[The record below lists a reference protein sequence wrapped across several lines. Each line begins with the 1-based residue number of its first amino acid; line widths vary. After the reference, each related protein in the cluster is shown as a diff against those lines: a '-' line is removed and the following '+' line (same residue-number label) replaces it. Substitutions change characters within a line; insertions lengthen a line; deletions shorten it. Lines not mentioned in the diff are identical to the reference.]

1 MSFVEKYIRNPYL
14 ISSLLILGVVLG
26 FLSFKKMP
34 LNLFPD
40 VNYPKIAVIIVWP
53 GASAKDMEDKV
64 ARPVEKELATL
75 DLVRKVRSV
84 SRDQVSAISVEFEYK
99 KSLDSAEVD
108 VSAALNRIIT
118 SLPKGILPPRIFR
131 VSDATVPV
139 CTLAVYPKKGSYY
152 DLEKVRQIADNELK
166 EALLNIPNVADVE
179 VFGGYFPELRI
190 VIDRDK
196 LYRYGLSFEDV
207 ISAIYT
213 QNLNIPSGMIIRKKD
228 QLLIKVSGERLEKR
242 RLEDLVVG
250 KDSSGQIHL
259 RDIAKIKTI
268 YKERQSFFHGNGIPA
283 IGINILRPE
292 KGHVT
297 ETLDSLH
304 KYLPKIKRMF
314 PQLEMKIA
322 DTQENLIRTSVSNM
336 IDSLRDAIILT
347 VAVIFIL
354 LANIR
359 ITLLAAISIPFT
371 YFLTFF
377 GMRLFGYE
385 LNIVT
390 LTAVIVAVGLLLDDA
405 IVVIENIDRHL
416 HLGKDPYRASIDGV
430 KEIWLADFAGT
441 ATTVAVLIP
450 IMFIGGYVQR
460 VLRQFTVVL
469 SIALISSYVISITI
483 IPLLAPKVLK
493 TKEDHNLIER
503 ILFKISE
510 SVLNPLRNTFVKL
523 FRFAVNKKLLFI
535 GPLGIGIFMISMKQM
550 PLVGKDLM
558 PPMDT
563 GIVKISFETE
573 PNSSISHTE
582 QIVNRMEEIIKKEP
596 GFIMMATMVGS
607 EPGVISFGSERIPQQ
622 GIITVHFIDR
632 FHRKKTIWQIEDELR
647 EKFMKIPGL
656 KYVHVYDF
664 GATPLSSIAAPIDVM
679 IAGPDPKV
687 LDRLADQVMKRL
699 YKVRGLKSISRT
711 WDMNKRE
718 IHVKLN
724 LEKIMQYGID
734 PKKIASYIL
743 NAFSGERTS
752 ILRVPGEDGYV
763 IRPRFKEI
771 QRNDIKDL
779 LSLNIKTPLG
789 EVPLNEFANFKI
801 VKTRTAFTRQ
811 YLSPVVD
818 VIAYRGTAAITHLQG
833 QVNRLL
839 KGMRLPPG
847 YRIYQ
852 EGEIKHMKESFG
864 RLRRSL
870 IYALILLYFSM
881 VPTFKSFVHPLT
893 IMVAIPLA
901 LIGAVW
907 GLLIV
912 GRHFCMPASMG
923 MILLSGIVVNN
934 SILLIDFIK
943 TAMEEGKERNEAIEG
958 SIRIRVRPIVMT
970 ALGTITGML
979 PIAAERALGLERL
992 SPLAVVAIGGLTVS
1006 TLLTL
1011 LYVPLFFCLSE
1022 DIRKKIRAIKHKG
1035 VRQDV
1040 HEA

>member
-1 MSFVEKYIRNPYL
+1 MSFVEKYIKSPHL
-14 ISSLLILGVVLG
+14 ISAILILGVVLG
-26 FLSFKKMP
+26 FLSFREMP

-53 GASAKDMEDKV
+53 GASAEDMEDKI
-64 ARPVEKELATL
+64 ARPVEKEIATL
-75 DLVRKVRSV
+75 DLVRKVRSAC
-84 SRDQVSAISVEFEYK
+84 RDQVAAISAEFEYK
-99 KSLDSAEVD
+99 KGLDSAEVD
-108 VSAALNRIIT
+108 VSAALNRIIA

-131 VSDATVPV
+131 VSDATTPV
-139 CTLAVYPKKGSYY
+139 CTLAVYPKKGSHL

-166 EALLNIPNVADVE
+166 EALLNIPDVADVE

-196 LYRYGLSFEDV
+196 MYTYGLSFEDV
-207 ISAIYT
+207 IAAIYT
-213 QNLNIPSGMIIRKKD
+213 QNLNIPAGMIIRNKD
-228 QLLIKVSGERLEKR
+228 QILIKVAGERLEKKT
-242 RLEDLVVG
+242 LEDLVVG
-250 KDSSGQIHL
+250 KDSSGEVHL
-259 RDIAKIKTI
+259 RDIAEVKTI
-268 YKERQSFFHGNGIPA
+268 YTERESFFHGNGIPA

-297 ETLDSLH
+297 TTLNSLH
-304 KYLPKIKRMF
+304 KHLPQIEKMF
-314 PQLEMKIA
+314 PQLKMEIA
-322 DTQENLIRTSVSNM
+322 DTQENIIHTCISNM

-354 LANIR
+354 LANMR

-405 IVVIENIDRHL
+405 IVVIENIDRHR
-416 HLGKDPYRASIDGV
+416 HLGKDPLMASIDGT

-469 SIALISSYVISITI
+469 SIALLSSYVISITV

-493 TKEDHNLIER
+493 SREEHNILER
-503 ILFKISE
+503 FLFRVSE
-510 SVLNPLRNTFVKL
+510 FILNPLRNLFVSL

-535 GPLGIGIFMISMKQM
+535 GPLGIGLLMISVRQM

-573 PNSSISHTE
+573 PNSSIAHTE
-582 QIVNRMEEIIKKEP
+582 YIVNRMERIIKKEP
-596 GFIMMATMVGS
+596 GFIRMATMVGS
-607 EPGVISFGSERIPQQ
+607 EPGVISFGSDRIPQQ
-622 GIITVHFIDR
+622 GVITVHYVDR
-632 FHRKKTIWQIEDELR
+632 FHRKKTIWQMEDELR
-647 EKFMKIPGL
+647 QRFMKIPGL

-687 LDRLADQVMKRL
+687 LDKLADEVMRRL
-699 YKVRGLKSISRT
+699 HKVRGLKSISRN
-711 WDMNKRE
+711 WDMSKRE
-718 IHVKLN
+718 VHIRLN
-724 LEKIMQYGID
+724 LEKIMRYGIS
-734 PKKIASYIL
+734 PKQVASYIM
-743 NAFSGERTS
+743 NAFWGERAS
-752 ILRVPGEDGYV
+752 IFRVPGEDGYV
-763 IRPRFKEI
+763 IRPRFKRL
-771 QRNDIKDL
+771 QRNDINDL
-779 LSLNIKTPLG
+779 LTLNVKTPLG
-789 EVPLNEFANFKI
+789 EVPLNEFARFRI
-801 VKTRTAFTRQ
+801 VRTRTSFTRQ

-818 VIAYRGTAAITHLQG
+818 VLGYRGTTAITHLQG
-833 QVNRLL
+833 QVNKLL
-839 KGMRLPPG
+839 KNMKLPSG

-864 RLRRSL
+864 RLRKSL
-870 IYALILLYFSM
+870 IFALILLYFSM
-881 VPTFKSFVHPLT
+881 VPAFKSFVHPLT
-893 IMVAIPLA
+893 IMVSIPLA

-943 TAMEEGKERNEAIEG
+943 TAMENGKDRYEAIEG
-958 SIRIRVRPIVMT
+958 AIRVRVRPIVMT

-979 PIAAERALGLERL
+979 PIAAQRALGLERL

-1011 LYVPLFFCLSE
+1011 LYVPIFFCLVE
-1022 DIRKKIRAIKHKG
+1022 DIRAKIRAIRHKEL
-1035 VRQDV
+1035 RQD
-1040 HEA
+1040 A